1 MLAANLPYLFNI
13 LIFIGYFVFYRDGKT
28 WPDQFLWW
36 AWLPYIA
43 HVWFHHFADG
53 LQNTTRNIA
62 RIYLIKN
69 HGVDYDRRLVAPIQ
83 TALIPDSMLPIV
95 ILWVAVHIG
104 SFTTLLFFQG
114 WAMALVAEFVLI
126 IFGGFFPINYQAHL
140 KRVYKYVQNL
150 GPKKSLAFQMAGV
163 STEELTELL
172 GQAIS
177 ERRNPQL
184 WWGIVLRD
192 ATQEIVEGE
201 VTNSSDGRR
210 KIVITEKS
218 LHKIMM
224 SKVPESSIILFLI
237 GPHGEKTAMLTIGK
251 DIEQATVDEFRDP
264 DTGAIYG
271 GYIFEKGQEN
281 TFLLQKSLYNKMKTQ
296 MNSMKGFINSEVDR
310 ALGRS
315 FDSTGSAHD

>member
-1 MLAANLPYLFNI
+1 MLRSQCPDTGHCLLVLCGLWRALVGHDVAVPFFCGYGGVLWISSSENTMLAAKLPYLFNI

-69 HGVDYDRRLVAPIQ
+69 HGVDYDRRLVVPIQ
-83 TALIPDSMLPIV
+83 TALTPDSMLPIV

-114 WAMALVAEFVLI
+114 WAIALVAEFVLI

-140 KRVYKYVQNL
+140 KRVYKYVQ
-150 GPKKSLAFQMAGV
+150 KKSLAFQMAGV

-192 ATQEIVEGE
+192 ATQEIVEGG
-201 VTNSSDGRR
+201 N
-210 KIVITEKS
+210 
-218 LHKIMM
+218 
-224 SKVPESSIILFLI
+224 
-237 GPHGEKTAMLTIGK
+237 
-251 DIEQATVDEFRDP
+251 
-264 DTGAIYG
+264 
-271 GYIFEKGQEN
+271 
-281 TFLLQKSLYNKMKTQ
+281 
-296 MNSMKGFINSEVDR
+296 
-310 ALGRS
+310 
-315 FDSTGSAHD
+315 